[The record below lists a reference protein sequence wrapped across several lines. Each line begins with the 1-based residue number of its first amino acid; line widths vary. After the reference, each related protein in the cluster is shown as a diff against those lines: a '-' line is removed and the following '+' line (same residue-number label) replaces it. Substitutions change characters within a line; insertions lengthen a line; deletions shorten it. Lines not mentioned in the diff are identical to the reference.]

1 MSRMKYLLEPDM
13 IEKIISLNGYI
24 EINGLRQLKL
34 LDTTELS
41 KKMDDYK
48 LPIFSETDIYNLWYL
63 GFINA
68 DAIYAKTSVNIPNL
82 KYVGE
87 NDDGFKVYVDQRKPV
102 ILEKYLSA
110 FLNIPKN
117 DESLMLY
124 FHPYRCFVL
133 YELATKF
140 FNSGAVPSY
149 LMQNAEG
156 YTQVIE
162 GHLKRF
168 EESMQNGISKD
179 ILSYLNTLVSLS
191 AIIEPTTHRIVYE
204 KISIYHPHSFEEMV
218 LELEKLRDQVVGLL
232 HEIGEDRLIYF
243 KNEFCKVAYSLD
255 SNNNLHL
262 LIRLMR
268 SDRRSNLKGQIAA
281 AMQFKE
287 ASEGFRRIME
297 FMYEKKFPEE
307 DACGYSTVNQEH
319 KKKIYGNTR
328 ILDGERKT
336 SNLFIRSLGLDFGLK
351 VNVYVEG
358 ETEFGAI
365 KSIFENENRVTIINL
380 RGNFVEKNGRGVAFR
395 ESLRNDISMQI
406 YSFIMLDEDRKDNIR
421 VVEKAA
427 EDGDFFGEIS
437 KSEPDFEYGNLSIN
451 ELCGVIFIE
460 AERSGFNI
468 TKEAL
473 IGATTACDSAKTFFA
488 TLYSLNSNLQKLC
501 KGDAWGKAL
510 AEYIL
515 KHHSDKDEK
524 PFVHL
529 VQMIRR
535 VLNSSSYKYDFESL
549 KLDIGTGRLINKYTK
564 N

>member
-1 MSRMKYLLEPDM
+1 MSRMKHLLEPDM

-34 LDTTELS
+34 LDTKELS

-68 DAIYAKTSVNIPNL
+68 DVIYAKTFVNIPNL
-82 KYVGE
+82 KYIGE
-87 NDDGFKVYVDQRKPV
+87 NDDGFKVYVDQRKSV
-102 ILEKYLSA
+102 VLKKYLSA

-117 DESLMLY
+117 DESLILY

-140 FNSGAVPSY
+140 FNSGVVPSY

-156 YTQVIE
+156 YTRVIQSSLE
-162 GHLKRF
+162 RF
-168 EESMQNGISKD
+168 EVSMQNGISKD

-204 KISIYHPHSFEEMV
+204 KISICHPHSFEEMV
-218 LELEKLRDQVVGLL
+218 LELEKLQDQVIELL

-243 KNEFCKVAYSLD
+243 KNEFCKAAYSLD
-255 SNNNLHL
+255 SNNDLHL

-281 AMQFKE
+281 AMQLKE
-287 ASEGFRRIME
+287 ASEGFRRLME
-297 FMYEKKFPEE
+297 LMYQKDFPEE
-307 DACGYSTVNQEH
+307 DACGYATVNQER
-319 KKKIYGNTR
+319 KIMMYGNTR

-336 SNLFIRSLGLDFGLK
+336 SNLFIRSLGLDFGIK

-358 ETEFGAI
+358 ETELSAI
-365 KSIFENENRVTIINL
+365 KSIFENNSRVAIINL
-380 RGNFVEKNGRGVAFR
+380 GGNFVEKRVLAFR
-395 ESLRNDISMQI
+395 ESLRKDIAMQI
-406 YSFIMLDEDRKDNIR
+406 YSFVVFDGDKEDNLR
-421 VVEKAA
+421 VVKRAA
-427 EDGDFFGEIS
+427 ENEDFFGEFSVS
-437 KSEPDFEYGNLSIN
+437 KPDFEYGNLSTN
-451 ELCGVIFIE
+451 ELCEIVSIATGEKLNVIKAAFIDV
-460 AERSGFNI
+460 A
-468 TKEAL
+468 
-473 IGATTACDSAKTFFA
+473 ATCKSAKKFFEV
-488 TLYSLNSNLQKLC
+488 LHRQYPNLKKID
-501 KGDAWGKAL
+501 KGEAWGKAL

-515 KHHSDKDEK
+515 EHHSDKDEK

-535 VLNSSSYKYDFESL
+535 VLNSSSYKYDFGSL
-549 KLDIGTGRLINKYTK
+549 KLDIGTGRLINKS
-564 N
+564 NMS